1 MSRPV
6 APRQPRTRIAADSR
20 TVVYG
25 AALLTLTVGVAAF
38 CVSWSGLVA
47 MAAFAGVPEAWR
59 PCVPVLVDGALLA
72 QTAVLMVLKER
83 QVSTRATYAGLA
95 GYTLLSVVT
104 NAAHAWDAG
113 GNVGGYRAVIGL
125 ALAAGAPIGVLV
137 ATHALAAVAI
147 SPAPARRSAPAAVSS
162 PVLDAAPATGL
173 TASAPRTPP
182 PTSQRPVRP
191 APARTTKP
199 VAGVEAR
206 AEAQRLAREGMSQ
219 RAIAEAVGA
228 SKSSVARWLVATEVA
243 M

>member
-1 MSRPV
+1 MSRPST
-6 APRQPRTRIAADSR
+6 PRPPRTRIAADSR

-25 AALLTLTVGVAAF
+25 AAVLTLTVGVAAF

-83 QVSTRATYAGLA
+83 QESVRATYAGLA

-104 NAAHAWDAG
+104 NGAHAWDAG
-113 GNVGGYRAVIGL
+113 GSTGGYRAIIGL
-125 ALAAGAPIGVLV
+125 ALAAGAPVGVLV

-147 SPAPARRSAPAAVSS
+147 SPAPVRRPAPASAPLPDVAPAAPRAATPPQQRPARSAPA
-162 PVLDAAPATGL
+162 
-173 TASAPRTPP
+173 RTPTP
-182 PTSQRPVRP
+182 
-191 APARTTKP
+191 
-199 VAGVEAR
+199 AGVGARQEAL
-206 AEAQRLAREGMSQ
+206 RLAGEGLSQ

-228 SKSSVARWLVATEVA
+228 SKSSVARWLVAEAVTV
-243 M
+243 